1 MMRYCVIGAGAVGAS
16 VAAAMTKAGFT
27 VDVIARGEKLKT
39 MQQSGIRVVRG
50 EEIETISSVRAFA
63 EEEYQEQ
70 PDVLFVSVKGYSI
83 ESILPLLR
91 RISTPETVVI
101 PLLNIYGTGGKLQKE
116 LPQALVTDGCIYIAA
131 SMPSPAVV
139 ERQGEIF
146 RIVFGVRTPS
156 EFRPILKQIEMDLEK
171 SGITPILSAHIQRD
185 ALKKYAYVSPMA
197 AAGLY
202 FDADAAAFQ
211 KAGAPRDT
219 FVALMR
225 EIDALSRAMDA
236 AFDIDIVQ
244 TNLDIL
250 DALTPDA
257 STSMQRDIREG
268 HRSEIDGLI
277 FAPVRMGRQYGVPT
291 PCYEKIAKHFGFE
304 L

>member
-1 MMRYCVIGAGAVGAS
+1 MQYCVIGAGAVGAS
-16 VAAAMTKAGFT
+16 VAAAMTKAGLM
-27 VDVIARGEKLKT
+27 VDIIARGEKLQK
-39 MQQSGIRVVRG
+39 MRQSGIRVTQKG
-50 EEIETISSVRAFA
+50 KTETVFPVQAFA
-63 EEEYQEQ
+63 ENEYQEH
-70 PDVLFVSVKGYSI
+70 PDVIFVSVKGYSI

-91 RISTPETVVI
+91 RISAPETVVI

-116 LPQALVTDGCIYIAA
+116 LPQSLVTDGCVYIAA

-146 RIVFGVRTPS
+146 RIVFGVREPS
-156 EFRPILKQIEMDLEK
+156 EYRPVLKQIKMDLEK
-171 SGITPILSAHIQRD
+171 SEIMPILSEHIRRD

-197 AAGLY
+197 TAGLY

-211 KAGAPRDT
+211 KQGVPRDT

-225 EIDALSRAMDA
+225 EIDALALAMNA

-244 TNLDIL
+244 TNLEIL
-250 DALTPDA
+250 DALAPDA

-268 HRSEIDGLI
+268 HQSEIDGLM
-277 FAPVRMGRQYGVPT
+277 FEPVRLGRKYGVPT
-291 PCYEKIAKHFGFE
+291 PCYEKIAKHFGLEF
-304 L
+304 